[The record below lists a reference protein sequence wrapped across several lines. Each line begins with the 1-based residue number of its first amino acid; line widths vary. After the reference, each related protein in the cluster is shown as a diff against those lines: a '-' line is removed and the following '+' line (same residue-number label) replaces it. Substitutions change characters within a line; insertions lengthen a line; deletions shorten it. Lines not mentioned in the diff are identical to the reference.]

1 MTTLAAKAFRVT
13 ALASTGEIPAGRWD
27 ALASRGAHLHN
38 WFLAAERCDWRARHA
53 AIQSDDAL
61 HVVVPAYLV
70 ARADHDLH
78 DRWLGPLRRITA
90 ALGVRLRPVL
100 TVGTPF
106 VQTSS
111 PIGPLD
117 EVSDA
122 ALERTFELF
131 EERAREDGARAVVW
145 PFVDPA
151 CERVIRIGQ
160 HRGYAALYTGA
171 SAFLPVEWDSLET
184 YVQSRSKNVRRT
196 VRADLRALDTGGFH
210 TEVRSDFGPRAAAVE
225 SLFRAFFA
233 RRNGYPSML
242 PSGFFQDV
250 AERAER
256 GILAQLTWQREQLV
270 GASLNLIAG
279 GVVDGTFA
287 TVAPGHEGGAVYYND
302 LIYTP
307 IRIAAS
313 HNVQR
318 LELGPTALYAKVL
331 RGAKLRR
338 RVTLI
343 RGTTPRMH
351 AVLRAL
357 GERVAARTERKEEEL
372 LSPLGGFRCFE

>member
-1 MTTLAAKAFRVT
+1 VTTLAAKAFHVT
-13 ALASTGEIPAGRWD
+13 ALTSTEDIAAARWD

-38 WFLAAERCDWRARHA
+38 WFLAAERCGWRARHVVIRSDEA
-53 AIQSDDAL
+53 ARVI
-61 HVVVPAYLV
+61 VPAYLV
-70 ARADHDLH
+70 ARMDHDLH

-90 ALGVRLRPVL
+90 VVGVRLRPAL
-100 TVGTPF
+100 TVGAPF

-111 PIGPLD
+111 PLGPLD
-117 EVSDA
+117 DVSDA
-122 ALERTFELF
+122 ALERTFDLL

-145 PFVDPA
+145 PFLDPG
-151 CERVIRIGQ
+151 CERIVRLGQ
-160 HRGYAALYTGA
+160 HRGYAAVYAGA
-171 SAFLPVEWDSLET
+171 SAFLPVEWDSLDT
-184 YVQSRSKNVRRT
+184 YLQSRSKNVRRT
-196 VRADLRALDTGGFH
+196 VRADLRALDIGGFR
-210 TEVRSDFGPRAAAVE
+210 TEVRSDFGPHAAAVE
-225 SLFRAFFA
+225 SLFHAFFV
-233 RRNGYPSML
+233 RRNGYRSML
-242 PSGFFQDV
+242 PSGFFQGV
-250 AERAER
+250 AERADR
-256 GILAQLTWQREQLV
+256 GIVAQLTWQADQLV

-302 LIYTP
+302 LVYTP
-307 IRIAAS
+307 IRIAAR
-313 HNVQR
+313 HNVRR

-357 GERVAARTERKEEEL
+357 GQRVAARTERKEETL
-372 LSPLGGFRCFE
+372 LAPLGGFRCFE